1 MAPGRWPRWD
11 EVWHARTELLPEEI
25 DVVMHLPREEDYA
38 GMADTTFHLAEY
50 PDRVF
55 DPARA
60 ATAGRTPS
68 GLILPR

>member
-1 MAPGRWPRWD
+1 
-11 EVWHARTELLPEEI
+11 LLPEEI

-60 ATAGRTPS
+60 VTVGRTPS